1 MAEISRVALFGR
13 LNPLAYKAI
22 ESATVFCKLRGNPY
36 VELVHW
42 MHQILQV
49 EDSDL
54 HRIVRGF
61 ELNPSQLAHDITES
75 LDRLPR
81 GATSIS
87 DLSAHVE
94 EAAER
99 GWVYGSLLFGEAQVR
114 TGHIIVGVLKTGG
127 LRNALLG
134 ISRQFA
140 KVKPDTLCDDFARVT
155 DGSPES
161 GMAAPD
167 RFRAA
172 GEDVVG
178 AADSSQLVPAAL
190 QRQEALKRFSVDLTE
205 RARNGEIDPVVGR
218 DQEIRQIVDILMRRR
233 QNNPILTGEA
243 GVGKTALAE
252 GFAMRVA
259 RGDVPPPLKDV
270 TVRALDLGLLQAGA
284 SMRGE
289 FESRLRAVIDEV
301 QASPKPVILF
311 IDEAHTLIGAGGAA
325 GTGDAANLL
334 KPALARGTLRTI
346 AATTWGEYK
355 KYFEKDPALTRR
367 FQVVQVA
374 EPTEAQ
380 AILMMRQM
388 ASPME
393 KHHRVQILDE
403 ALDAAVRLAHRY
415 IPARQLPDK
424 AVSLLDTAAA
434 RVGISQHAVPPMVE
448 DSRRRI
454 EALDTELE
462 IIGRETAV
470 GMDTAQREAERLQQR
485 AAEAERLKGL
495 EERWEAEKR
504 LVDRV
509 LELRQKLRASHTE
522 VDGNHGE
529 GASTAAGDADRA
541 ASLDELRPLQRQLA
555 ALQGE
560 SPLILP
566 TVDAQVVA
574 TVVADWTGIPVG
586 RMVRNEVETV
596 LRLADTL
603 NQRVIGQRHALE
615 MIAKRIQT
623 SRARLDNPG
632 KPIGVFMLCGPSG
645 VGKTETALT
654 LGEAL
659 YGGEHNVIT
668 INMSEFQEAHTV
680 STLKGAPPG
689 YVGYG
694 EGGVLTEAVRR
705 RPYSVVLLD
714 EVEKAHSDVHEIF
727 FQVFDKG
734 EMEDGEG
741 RFINFRNTLILLTT
755 NVGSELIAS
764 LCRDPELMP
773 EPEAITKALREPLLK
788 VFPAA
793 LLGRLVTIPY
803 YPLTD
808 EMMGDIIRLQLG
820 RIERRVRDNHALPF
834 TYDDDVVKLIAQRC
848 TELDSGGRMID
859 AILTNTVL
867 PRISA
872 EMLTRL
878 MEGRTVGRVHVAV
891 EEGDFA
897 YAFD

>member
-1 MAEISRVALFGR
+1 
-13 LNPLAYKAI
+13 
-22 ESATVFCKLRGNPY
+22 
-36 VELVHW
+36 
-42 MHQILQV
+42 
-49 EDSDL
+49 
-54 HRIVRGF
+54 
-61 ELNPSQLAHDITES
+61 
-75 LDRLPR
+75 
-81 GATSIS
+81 
-87 DLSAHVE
+87 
-94 EAAER
+94 
-99 GWVYGSLLFGEAQVR
+99 
-114 TGHIIVGVLKTGG
+114 
-127 LRNALLG
+127 
-134 ISRQFA
+134 
-140 KVKPDTLCDDFARVT
+140 
-155 DGSPES
+155 
-161 GMAAPD
+161 
-167 RFRAA
+167 
-172 GEDVVG
+172 
-178 AADSSQLVPAAL
+178 
-190 QRQEALKRFSVDLTE
+190 
-205 RARNGEIDPVVGR
+205 
-218 DQEIRQIVDILMRRR
+218 
-233 QNNPILTGEA
+233 
-243 GVGKTALAE
+243 
-252 GFAMRVA
+252 
-259 RGDVPPPLKDV
+259 
-270 TVRALDLGLLQAGA
+270 
-284 SMRGE
+284 
-289 FESRLRAVIDEV
+289 
-301 QASPKPVILF
+301 
-311 IDEAHTLIGAGGAA
+311 
-325 GTGDAANLL
+325 
-334 KPALARGTLRTI
+334 
-346 AATTWGEYK
+346 
-355 KYFEKDPALTRR
+355 
-367 FQVVQVA
+367 
-374 EPTEAQ
+374 
-380 AILMMRQM
+380 
-388 ASPME
+388 
-393 KHHRVQILDE
+393 
-403 ALDAAVRLAHRY
+403 
-415 IPARQLPDK
+415 
-424 AVSLLDTAAA
+424 
-434 RVGISQHAVPPMVE
+434 
-448 DSRRRI
+448 
-454 EALDTELE
+454 
-462 IIGRETAV
+462 
-470 GMDTAQREAERLQQR
+470 
-485 AAEAERLKGL
+485 
-495 EERWEAEKR
+495 
-504 LVDRV
+504 
-509 LELRQKLRASHTE
+509 
-522 VDGNHGE
+522 
-529 GASTAAGDADRA
+529 
-541 ASLDELRPLQRQLA
+541 
-555 ALQGE
+555 
-560 SPLILP
+560 
-566 TVDAQVVA
+566 
-574 TVVADWTGIPVG
+574 
-586 RMVRNEVETV
+586 MVRNEVETV

-615 MIAKRIQT
+615 MIARRIQT

-891 EEGDFA
+891 EKGDFA